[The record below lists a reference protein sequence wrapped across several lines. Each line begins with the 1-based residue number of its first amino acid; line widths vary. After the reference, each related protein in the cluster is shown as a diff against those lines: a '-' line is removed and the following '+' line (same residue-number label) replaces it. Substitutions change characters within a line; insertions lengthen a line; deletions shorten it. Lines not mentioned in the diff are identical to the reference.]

1 MRGDEREGGRERE
14 RGGGGGG
21 WERGERG
28 KREGELAVETSSS
41 LQCREVVQRVSLL
54 MNVVSVY
61 QFTDGIQVCCV
72 QDKLE
77 AAGLMWYINSL
88 RKLGRKILFQS
99 LRAPFQKL

>member
-1 MRGDEREGGRERE
+1 MS
-14 RGGGGGG
+14 
-21 WERGERG
+21 
-28 KREGELAVETSSS
+28 ELAVDTSSS

-88 RKLGRKILFQS
+88 RKTGRKICFIPVLAS
-99 LRAPFQKL
+99 SIPKALALSVSAGVPVRC